1 MQKCIHSLN
10 LSKSEKFSMIE
21 NFLPKKNDKVPIYGN
36 LEFWKKRVSPTTCIS
51 QFCPILWASTEIVNI
66 GKVLKSTE
74 DALGVTRGI
83 HILTV
88 VNSPNPRVVSMI
100 KVH

>member
-1 MQKCIHSLN
+1 
-10 LSKSEKFSMIE
+10 MIE
-21 NFLPKKNDKVPIYGN
+21 NFLPKKNDKVPIHGN
-36 LEFWKKRVSPTTCIS
+36 LEFWNKRVSPITCIS
-51 QFCPILWASTEIVNI
+51 QVYQILWASTEIVNI

-74 DALGVTRGI
+74 DSLGVTRGI

>member
-1 MQKCIHSLN
+1 
-10 LSKSEKFSMIE
+10 MIE

-36 LEFWKKRVSPTTCIS
+36 LEFWKKKGSLQQHVSPKSIKYYGPLTKI
-51 QFCPILWASTEIVNI
+51 ANI

-74 DALGVTRGI
+74 DFLGVTRGI

-88 VNSPNPRVVSMI
+88 VNSPNPKVDSMI
-100 KVH
+100 MVH

>member
-1 MQKCIHSLN
+1 
-10 LSKSEKFSMIE
+10 MIE

-51 QFCPILWASTEIVNI
+51 QVYQILWASTEIVNI

-74 DALGVTRGI
+74 DFLGVTRGI